1 MSVSLEGSS
10 SRLSFEPDPVIEACK
25 QGIDR
30 SLLRENLKLPPEER
44 LRELIES
51 GDDRR
56 LAVAS
61 AARRFER
68 EPVPGD
74 I

>member
-1 MSVSLEGSS
+1 
-10 SRLSFEPDPVIEACK
+10 
-25 QGIDR
+25 
-30 SLLRENLKLPPEER
+30 LLRENLKLPPEER